1 MPAPQ
6 VLLLTVYED
15 TGRTF
20 SDLKAG
26 ASGYLLKRSSPAEI
40 LEAIKDVLEEGSPM
54 TSQIARKVV
63 QGFRT
68 TPESGGDA
76 PLTARREEIPKPASQ
91 GYVPR
96 EIAAHPAIC
105 LHTARTHLKNIY
117 GKLPVR
123 SRTEAVVK

>member
-15 TGRTF
+15 TGRIF
-20 SDLKAG
+20 GALKAG
-26 ASGYLLKRSSPAEI
+26 ASGYLLKRSPPAEI
-40 LEAIKDVLEEGSPM
+40 LVAIENVLGGGSPM

-63 QGFRT
+63 QSLRT

-76 PLTARREEIPKPASQ
+76 TLTARGERIVKPASQ

-96 EIAAHPAIC
+96 ETSAHPA
-105 LHTARTHLKNIY
+105 LSLVTARTHLKNIY